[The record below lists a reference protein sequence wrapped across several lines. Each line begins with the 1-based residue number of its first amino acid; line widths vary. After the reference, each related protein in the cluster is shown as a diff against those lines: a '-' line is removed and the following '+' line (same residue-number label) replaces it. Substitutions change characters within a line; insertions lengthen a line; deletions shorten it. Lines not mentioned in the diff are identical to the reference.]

1 MARLFPN
8 IAFTDLYRYNG
19 KHGLQSLL
27 DTAIRKEDFR
37 WILLF
42 RLYQSKHHPFLYR
55 WMLRRSSLKTGIQI
69 GWHTKIGEGLVLVH
83 CGNIAVN
90 NDAIIGKN
98 CTMYHGVTVG
108 MEFRGQRKG
117 NPTIGDNVWI
127 GSNACVV
134 GNITIGDDV
143 LIAPLS
149 FVNFD
154 VPSHSIV
161 IGNPAKIIYRDHAT
175 ESYITNMVL
184 RP

>member
-1 MARLFPN
+1 MAQLFPE
-8 IAFTDLYRYNG
+8 IVFADLYRNNG
-19 KHGLQSLL
+19 KRGFWNLIATS
-27 DTAIRKEDFR
+27 IRKVDFR

-42 RLYQSKHHPFLYR
+42 RLYQSKRHPFLSR
-55 WMLRRSSLKTGIQI
+55 WLLRRYSLKTGIQI
-69 GWHTKIGEGLVLVH
+69 GWHTQIGEGLVLVH

-90 NDAIIGKN
+90 NAAVIGKN

-108 MEFRGQRKG
+108 MEFRGERKG
-117 NPTIGDNVWI
+117 NPVIGDNVWI

-134 GNITIGDDV
+134 GKITIGDDV

-161 IGNPAKIIYRDHAT
+161 IGNPARIIPREHAT
-175 ESYITNMVL
+175 EGYITNPL
-184 RP
+184 

>member
-1 MARLFPN
+1 MAQLFPD
-8 IAFTDLYRYNG
+8 IAFADLYRFNG
-19 KHGLQSLL
+19 KKGVRNLL
-27 DTAIRKEDFR
+27 DTAIRKVDFR

-42 RLYQSKHHPFLYR
+42 RMYQTKRHHFLSR
-55 WMLRRSSLKTGIQI
+55 WMLRRCSLKTGIQI
-69 GWHTKIGEGLVLVH
+69 GWHTRIGEGLVLVH

-90 NDAIIGKN
+90 NEAVIGKN

-108 MEFRGQRKG
+108 MEFRGERKG
-117 NPTIGDNVWI
+117 NPVIGDSVWI

-161 IGNPAKIIYRDHAT
+161 IGNPAKIIHRELAT
-175 ESYITNMVL
+175 ESYITNPV
-184 RP
+184 

>member
-1 MARLFPN
+1 MAQLFPE
-8 IAFTDLYRYNG
+8 IVFADLYRNNG
-19 KHGLQSLL
+19 KRGFWNLIATS
-27 DTAIRKEDFR
+27 IRKVDFR

-42 RLYQSKHHPFLYR
+42 RLYQSKRHPFLSR
-55 WMLRRSSLKTGIQI
+55 WLLRRYSLKTGIQI
-69 GWHTKIGEGLVLVH
+69 GWHSQIGEGLVLVH

-90 NDAIIGKN
+90 NAAVIGKN

-108 MEFRGQRKG
+108 MEFRGERKG
-117 NPTIGDNVWI
+117 NPVIGDNVWI

-161 IGNPAKIIYRDHAT
+161 IGNPARIIPREHAT
-175 ESYITNMVL
+175 EDYITNPL
-184 RP
+184 